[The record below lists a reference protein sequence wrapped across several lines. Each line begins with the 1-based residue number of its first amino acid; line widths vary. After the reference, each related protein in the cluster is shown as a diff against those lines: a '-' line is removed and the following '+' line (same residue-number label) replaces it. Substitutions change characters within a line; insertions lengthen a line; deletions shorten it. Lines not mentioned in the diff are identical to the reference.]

1 MPAPQA
7 VIDLIQRYEFN
18 RIVYHKGQKNENNL
32 KIRQSNNR
40 GFQKKSFLSGAYI
53 HR

>member
-18 RIVYHKGQKNENNL
+18 LPVYHKGQK
-32 KIRQSNNR
+32 KMQ
-40 GFQKKSFLSGAYI
+40 F
-53 HR
+53 